1 MPAAEPDVEPAE
13 PTGPDPE
20 PAAPE
25 PPDPTP
31 AVGRSRGLLVATVVA
46 VVFAVTSVLLA
57 FVAVS
62 LESENDEASGQ
73 EEVVAAAS
81 RFAQAFIDRDA
92 SAASLRDDVLPLAT
106 EEFADQFVD
115 GVEQIM
121 TASEALGLEST
132 RATINDVFTTLA
144 DGPIVQAIVVYD
156 ATSTFADGRAVT
168 NQNNYMVLELIE
180 DDGAWLVRNV
190 NDLLRI
196 VSNAAEGA
204 GTSSSTTTPSG

>member
-13 PTGPDPE
+13 ATGPDPE
-20 PAAPE
+20 PDAPE
-25 PPDPTP
+25 PPGPTS
-31 AVGRSRGLLVATVVA
+31 AAGRSRALLVATVVA

-81 RFAQAFIDRDA
+81 QFAQAFIDRDA

-106 EEFADQFVD
+106 EEFAEQFVD
-115 GVEQIM
+115 GVDQIM

-156 ATSTFADGRAVT
+156 VTSSFADGRTVR
-168 NQNNYMVLELIE
+168 NQNQYFVLELI
-180 DDGAWLVRNV
+180 DVDGKWLVRNA

-196 VSNAAEGA
+196 VSNASETT
-204 GTSSSTTTPSG
+204 GTTTSTTTASG